1 MPSLQVYTLANVI
14 YRVPEHQPSQYLAS
28 PNIVIIIIIEIAL
41 YLNKALGFTNRYYV
55 SWLI

>member
-14 YRVPEHQPSQYLAS
+14 YRVPEHQLSQYLAL
-28 PNIVIIIIIEIAL
+28 PNILIIIIIEIAL